1 MRMHRCAEIGCRE
14 LIKPGWTYCQPHYEA
29 RMKKYVHAKQA
40 NADRNAQTLRG
51 QYELSQATKEYDST
65 RRQELHDGFYNTKQW
80 KKISAYVKSRDGY
93 ADAINGRL
101 WDDGELIVDHIIPR
115 RLLPKGEQLDTS
127 NLWLLTRAQHNH
139 KTSVEKKLSE
149 NVLNHASCDWWRN
162 VLREKPQERV

>member
-29 RMKKYVHAKQA
+29 RMKKYVHAKQV

-93 ADAINGRL
+93 ADAVDGRL

-149 NVLNHASCDWWRN
+149 NVLKHASREWWRN
-162 VLREKPQERV
+162 VLREKLFYIY